1 MAQLSTS
8 CRSGLP
14 LVASTSRPS
23 VSPVYINRRN
33 FTLTRA
39 QTQDAQGN
47 TEYAAEEV
55 IFKPMPAGEQQ
66 LEQVQTAEMNSPDV
80 DDSFARLNYHQDSEV
95 GVNEQIN
102 HEYSMSYQYH
112 AMSNYFNRDN
122 VGLTGFAAFFR
133 ASSLEERNHA
143 QQLMDFQATRGGR
156 VKLAALAAP
165 PSDYNHEEKGD
176 ALYAMEL
183 ALALEKLNFKM
194 LFQLHEVAEKHNDA
208 NFTDFV
214 EEMLSEQAQGVKE
227 VSDYV
232 AQLRRVGKGL
242 GVWEF
247 DKIMA
252 ERATTMGQA

>member
-1 MAQLSTS
+1 
-8 CRSGLP
+8 
-14 LVASTSRPS
+14 
-23 VSPVYINRRN
+23 
-33 FTLTRA
+33 
-39 QTQDAQGN
+39 
-47 TEYAAEEV
+47 
-55 IFKPMPAGEQQ
+55 
-66 LEQVQTAEMNSPDV
+66 MNSPDV
-80 DDSFARLNYHQDSEV
+80 DDSFARLNYHQDSEI

-122 VGLTGFAAFFR
+122 VGLPGFAAFFR

-165 PSDYNHEEKGD
+165 PSDYNHEQKGD

-194 LFQLHEVAEKHNDA
+194 LFELHETAEKRKDA
-208 NFTDFV
+208 NMTDFV

-227 VSDYV
+227 VSEYV

-242 GVWEF
+242 GVYEF
-247 DKIMA
+247 DAKMA
-252 ERATTMGQA
+252 QRATTLA